1 MYIDIERTYK
11 DRIEAIWDR
20 QIASHPDTLNK
31 DIVRLRYAVERQLKK
46 GDVIFI
52 GMNPS
57 YTPGERNNNGGGFY
71 DIEPKNNFF
80 RAITAFCESIN
91 GIDFISHHDI
101 LYVRHTNQKDVEI
114 LMQDNDF
121 AQFFKEQ
128 LDLSCEIIREAT
140 PKLIVVLNA
149 GVREIF
155 QKQMFPSDYDS
166 NYDDKLG
173 AHIIDIGNKVP
184 VIFSGMLSG
193 QRAIDLGTKQTLRWN
208 IQRIINQ

>member
-1 MYIDIERTYK
+1 
-11 DRIEAIWDR
+11 
-20 QIASHPDTLNK
+20 
-31 DIVRLRYAVERQLKK
+31 
-46 GDVIFI
+46 
-52 GMNPS
+52 
-57 YTPGERNNNGGGFY
+57 
-71 DIEPKNNFF
+71 
-80 RAITAFCESIN
+80 
-91 GIDFISHHDI
+91 
-101 LYVRHTNQKDVEI
+101 
-114 LMQDNDF
+114 MQDNDF